1 MGKPW
6 MVSVLSTGYDLED
19 YRKEL
24 ISMLKGDGFEV
35 SAYEL
40 SEFPVEYDKHSHD
53 SCLIALN
60 RADIAI
66 TIIGERSGGTYCGIE
81 EDKKNI
87 SITEAE
93 YFKAIKE
100 GIPVFSFVRQETF
113 DELHQY
119 KKEFNKYCKRN
130 KVPEDKREEGRK
142 DFDNTYVCK
151 FVKKVQTLH
160 FVEDIQNAYLE
171 NKASNWMFF
180 FTSIEELKD
189 GVKGKLAGY
198 SRALIQKLSE
208 KQKEVLLDRHTS
220 TSIGMSLRDV
230 FSEEYYVAPPYTVES
245 GKGLVHAEAGELSK
259 ALEGIDRS
267 VLIYGEAGY
276 GKTTVIAKCFV
287 DHVDFQKGNP
297 SYTIPLFLPL
307 KNKGNSY
314 HFDLAR
320 FIGEEFD
327 ELLQKDPYPYLDV
340 SSLSVRFYCDGF
352 DELAE
357 SLSEEDIDRIRK
369 STIFKFPL
377 LLTCRQQ
384 FVSRY
389 LNVHNFS
396 DLFGVRIQM
405 QKWSLDTVEKY
416 VANYCDKKGIE
427 NKEKILSSI
436 RENADLQQIIN
447 SPLLTTMFLR
457 FLENTKDTGTIKD
470 ISKVELFHSWMIE
483 LSLREHSKRELPS
496 SIILDV
502 WKFTA
507 WELYLH
513 RIGNEK
519 LLKEDL
525 SSLIKKRFRTVNVND
540 VLATF
545 DTLFEW
551 KSNCLIGTFHEQFM
565 EYLAANLL
573 VDACLTKKEPYPD
586 FLKIVLR
593 PEINRYFREMWKGLP
608 ARKKTK
614 IFDAIRKQYFDNVGK
629 NGDDNILIRVH
640 AVYHMCR
647 LNDSKREEQI
657 DRAFEVEKNISVQL
671 SLYFG
676 AIKLGKLD
684 KEEEFY
690 QLLNQEEYSN
700 ANRGYHLTYYAD
712 MIQNGTLPYTDDGCS
727 DWQGTLKAMER
738 HFNSGQLEHFFLW
751 RIDLYTM
758 KELIKER
765 KRAAPLTNEI
775 IEKIGKIISAHSWF
789 AKYEEF
795 YKKIENEMAS
805 LVVEFRKYSE
815 PESAEIT

>member
-6 MVSVLSTGYDLED
+6 MVSILSTAYDLKD
-19 YRKEL
+19 YRKRI
-24 ISMLKGDGFEV
+24 ISMLEDKQFEV

-40 SEFPVEYDKHSHD
+40 PDFPVESDKHSHD
-53 SCLIALN
+53 SCLIALR

-66 TIIGERSGGTYCGIE
+66 TIIDKRSGGIYSGTE
-81 EDKKNI
+81 EDKKEI
-87 SITEAE
+87 TITEAE
-93 YFKAIKE
+93 YLEAIKT
-100 GIPVFSFVRQETF
+100 GIPVFSCVRKNAY
-113 DELHQY
+113 DELHEY
-119 KKEFNKYCKRN
+119 KKQFANYCKTHSISDDN
-130 KVPEDKREEGRK
+130 KEEGRK
-142 DFDNTYVCK
+142 VFDETYVCTYVDN
-151 FVKKVQTLH
+151 VKTLH
-160 FVEDIQNAYLE
+160 FIEDIQNAYSE
-171 NKASNWMFF
+171 NVVSNWMVH
-180 FTSIEELKD
+180 FTDIDDLMEN
-189 GVKGKLAGY
+189 VKGKLAGY
-198 SRALIQKLSE
+198 SRALMQRLSE
-208 KQKEVLLDRHTS
+208 KQEEILLNKHTS

-230 FSEEYYVAPPYTVES
+230 FSDEYYVAPPYIVES
-245 GKGLVHAEAGELSK
+245 GKSLVNTKADDLSK
-259 ALEGIDRS
+259 AIKDSKSS

-287 DHVDFQKGNP
+287 DHVEAQKENP

-307 KNKGNSY
+307 KNKGNDYS
-314 HFDLAR
+314 FDLDTY
-320 FIGEEFD
+320 INEEFD
-327 ELLQKDPYPYLDV
+327 ELLQKAPYPYLDV
-340 SSLSVRFYCDGF
+340 SKLSMRFYCDGF

-416 VANYCDKKGIE
+416 VANYCDKKDIE
-427 NKEKILSSI
+427 DKEKILSLI
-436 RENADLQQIIN
+436 RENADLQQIIS